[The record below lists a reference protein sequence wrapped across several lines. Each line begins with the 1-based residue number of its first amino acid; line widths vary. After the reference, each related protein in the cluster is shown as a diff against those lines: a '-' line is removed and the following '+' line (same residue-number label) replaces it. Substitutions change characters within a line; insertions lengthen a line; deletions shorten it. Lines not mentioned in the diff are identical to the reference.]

1 MKPIGLLALF
11 TLLALPL
18 AYAQDDG
25 SSGSAGSSEPSGSGG
40 DLNIDDLM
48 KDINL
53 GPEGAAN
60 EVTYEGRLSSTA
72 PGYVAGKNVTI
83 SHTGGTIAIRCMDAP
98 GITARLGYTVFG
110 TNKTNMEN
118 FGKAIG
124 LSTGGDANGGWV
136 RTRIPSKGSGVNRAD
151 IPLTV
156 NLPQEARIT
165 VTGGAGWVQV
175 IDCKGT
181 VKSTNGDGGAYVS
194 GTYTNVS
201 VSAGKGDV
209 KVELTDQSQLSGVNA
224 VSAPGGAAVLRLP
237 LSYMGKLMAKGSEVT
252 VAHTVM
258 GTNTPNLVQGTV
270 GTGTASVS
278 VTARDKV
285 EITAPR

>member
-1 MKPIGLLALF
+1 MKPVGLLALLA
-11 TLLALPL
+11 LLALPL
-18 AYAQDDG
+18 AYAQDEG
-25 SSGSAGSSEPSGSGG
+25 SSGGAGSSEPSGSGG

-60 EVTYEGRLSSTA
+60 EVTYEGRLSSSA

-83 SHTGGTIAIRCMDAP
+83 AHAGGTIAIRCMDSP
-98 GITARLGYTVFG
+98 GITARLGYTIFG
-110 TNKTNMEN
+110 TNKTNMESY
-118 FGKAIG
+118 GKAIG

-136 RTRIPSKGSGVNRAD
+136 RTRVPAKSSGVSRAD

-156 NLPQEARIT
+156 NLPLEAKIT
-165 VTGGAGWVQV
+165 VTGGAGWVQIV
-175 IDCKGT
+175 DCKGT

-194 GTYTNVS
+194 GTYSNVNVS
-201 VSAGKGDV
+201 ASRGDV
-209 KVELTDQSQLSGVNA
+209 KVELTDQAQLGGVNA
-224 VSAPGGAAVLRLP
+224 ISAPGGAAVLRLP
-237 LSYMGKLMAKGSEVT
+237 LSYMGKLMAKGSEVS

-278 VTARDKV
+278 VSARDKV